1 LKNSKPIPK
10 RPATFHDGQI
20 ALPSFRCR
28 FLAPVTFDLNDAA
41 PSGWEVEYLDE
52 GASRLEF
59 YDTYVWSL
67 WFKKVVLCRKEG
79 HWVLDCDGDLFEE
92 SGHPAHVK
100 FPCEFAAGLL
110 RDRLVDLIDPRALRK
125 TASVRVVRQVWN
137 FRNPEGKIVVR
148 FTALRISATKP
159 PRDGALMLEIQP
171 LRGYGVE
178 AAEMANQIESLGFVP
193 TERRLVDEAYKLC
206 DVQPMPYLLK
216 PVLTTLGT
224 GSAREAMLEVLS
236 KMLVI
241 ARQNEAGIIN
251 DHDTEF
257 LHDFRVCL
265 RKMRSILGIIKGVF
279 PGNLASNW
287 KKSLGDICR
296 KTNKLR
302 DLDVHLLSRERL
314 EQTLPPALRAGLA
327 PFFEDLNKLRL
338 VEAVRVSAYFRS
350 SGYRRSMEALETTWN
365 TPDSIPPTDEFLVPI
380 QLAAGRRVGMRF
392 KKISK
397 LSRLIDELTPDAFL
411 HEVRIECKKLRYLLD
426 CFGHLFDS
434 DGKALLVRQ
443 LSKLQNRLGRFNDT
457 SVQQITLLDLAEEPI
472 QSGKAK
478 LTLSLG
484 ALIGSL
490 HHEHGAMRSQV
501 ISALREFCSPENAR
515 LAESLS
521 NKD

>member
-1 LKNSKPIPK
+1 M
-10 RPATFHDGQI
+10 
-20 ALPSFRCR
+20 
-28 FLAPVTFDLNDAA
+28 APDSFDLNDAA
-41 PSGWEVEYLDE
+41 PSGWGVECLDE

-59 YDTYVWSL
+59 YDTYIWTL
-67 WFKKVVLCRKEG
+67 WFEKVVLCRKEG
-79 HWVLDCDGDLFEE
+79 HWILDCDGDLFEE

-100 FPCEFAAGLL
+100 FSSEFAPGLL
-110 RDRLVDLIDPRALRK
+110 QERLSDLIAPRALRK
-125 TASVRVVRQVWN
+125 TASVRVGRQVWN

-148 FTALRISATKP
+148 LIALRVSANKLS
-159 PRDGALMLEIQP
+159 RNGALILEIQS
-171 LRGYGVE
+171 LRGYGAE
-178 AAEMANQIESLGFVP
+178 AVEMANQIEALGCVP
-193 TERRLVDEAYKLC
+193 TERRIVDEAHKLC

-216 PVLTTLGT
+216 PVLTCPGT

-236 KMLVI
+236 KMLGI

-265 RKMRSILGIIKGVF
+265 RKMRSILGIIKDVF
-279 PGNLASNW
+279 PENLASNW

-327 PFFEDLNKLRL
+327 PFFEELTKLRL
-338 VEAVRVSAYFRS
+338 LEAVRVSAYFRS
-350 SGYRRSMEALETTWN
+350 SGYRRSMEALETSWN
-365 TPDSIPPTDEFLVPI
+365 APEAIPPTEESLVPI
-380 QLAAGRRVGMRF
+380 QLAAGRRIGLRF

-434 DGKALLVRQ
+434 DGRALLVRQ

-472 QSGKAK
+472 QSGNAK

-501 ISALREFCSPENAR
+501 ISALRDFCSPENAR